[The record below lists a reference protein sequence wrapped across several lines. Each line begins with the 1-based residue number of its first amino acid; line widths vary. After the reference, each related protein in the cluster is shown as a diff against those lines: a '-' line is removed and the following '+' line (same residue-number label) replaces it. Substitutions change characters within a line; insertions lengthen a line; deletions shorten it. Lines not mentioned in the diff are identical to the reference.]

1 MTTVVLCILDGW
13 GISPQKQHNGI
24 YDAHTPNYDR
34 FLSIYSNTFLEASQ
48 HDVGLPDHQMGNS
61 EVGHMNIGA
70 GRIIMQDLPRI
81 NDAIKNNQIR
91 TNRAY
96 EKLKHTTGVV
106 HLMGLLSDGG
116 VHSHI
121 NHIIEI
127 ASLLKKD
134 GRDIVLHAFLDG
146 RDTSPKSAKKYIQ
159 QIVDHDIKIAS
170 IGGRYYG
177 MDRDQRW
184 DRIEKSFNAINAQNS
199 PFFTCPLDYIDQQYA
214 QNITDEF
221 IMPAIAKEYQ
231 GFKKEDALLVM
242 NFRADRM
249 RQILEMFKEKNHLF
263 GLTEYSQE
271 LSPFMTTFFPP
282 EPLKNTLGEVVANSH
297 LNQLRLAETEK
308 YAHVTFFFN
317 GGKESVF
324 EGEDRILIESPKVAT
339 YDLQPEMSADQV
351 CENLITAIESKKY
364 HLIVVNFA
372 NADMVGHTGIE
383 SAITIAIEK
392 LDDCLGKIE
401 ESILKMNG
409 VLIITADH
417 GNAEE
422 TFDETT
428 HQPHTAHTLNPVPLI
443 LIGKNTPLRNG
454 KLCDIAPTILK
465 LMNLNI
471 PQEMTGDV
479 LI

>member
-1 MTTVVLCILDGW
+1 MRPVVLCILDGW
-13 GISPQKQHNGI
+13 GVRPEKTHNGI
-24 YDAHTPNYDR
+24 YAANTPNYNR
-34 FLSIYSNTFLEASQ
+34 FLSIYQNTTLEASQ

-70 GRIIMQDLPRI
+70 GRIIMQDLPKI
-81 NDAIKNNQIR
+81 NDAIKNDKIQNLP
-91 TNRAY
+91 AY
-96 EKLKHTTGVV
+96 EKLKQTQGTV
-106 HLMGLLSDGG
+106 HLMGLVSDGG

-121 NHIIEI
+121 NHIIEL
-127 ASLLKKD
+127 AALLKQDGKD
-134 GRDIVLHAFLDG
+134 VVLHAFLDG
-146 RDTSPKSAKKYIQ
+146 RDTLPKSAKKYIQ
-159 QIVDHDIKIAS
+159 QIIDHNIKIAS

-184 DRIEKSFNAINAQNS
+184 DRIEKSFNAINALNT
-199 PFFTCPLDYIDQQYA
+199 PYFENPLDYIDHQYK
-214 QNITDEF
+214 QGINDEF
-221 IMPAIAKEYQ
+221 IIPAIAKDYQ
-231 GFKKEDALLVM
+231 GFKPNDALLVM
-242 NFRADRM
+242 NFRADRV
-249 RQILEMFKEKNHLF
+249 RQILKLFTQEKHLF

-282 EPLKNTLGEVVANSH
+282 ESLENTLGEVIAKAH

-324 EGEDRILIESPKVAT
+324 KNEDRILIESPKVAT
-339 YDLQPEMSADQV
+339 YDFQPEMSADGV
-351 CENLITAIESKKY
+351 CENLVTAIESKKY

-383 SAITIAIEK
+383 SAIIKAIEK

-401 ESILKMNG
+401 ESILKTNSIM
-409 VLIITADH
+409 LITADH

-443 LIGKNTPLRNG
+443 LIGENTPLRSG
-454 KLCDIAPTILK
+454 RLCDIAPTILK
-465 LMNLNI
+465 LMNLEI
-471 PQEMTGDV
+471 PKEMTGNI